1 MNMKQSCEHQPLPAK
16 DAETPIC
23 RCCPSRV
30 PLLPVDANDDH
41 KYKADI
47 SVSEVHI

>member
-16 DAETPIC
+16 DAATPIW
-23 RCCPSRV
+23 RCGLSRV

-41 KYKADI
+41 KYNADI
-47 SVSEVHI
+47 SISEVHI